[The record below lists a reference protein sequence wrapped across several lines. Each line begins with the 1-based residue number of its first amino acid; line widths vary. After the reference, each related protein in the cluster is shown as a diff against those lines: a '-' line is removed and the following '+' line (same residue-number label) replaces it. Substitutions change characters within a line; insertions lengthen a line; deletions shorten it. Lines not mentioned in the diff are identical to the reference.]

1 MLVSII
7 LPIYNAESFIEE
19 ALNSIFLQT
28 YRNFELIAIDDGSTD
43 SSLAILRRIV
53 GNDKRVRVIA
63 RENLGLIQTL
73 NQGIDMAKGSL
84 VARMDADDIC
94 EPWRLECQVRFMGNN
109 PSVVCVGGQI
119 KLIDKC
125 GREIMKMSMPLDHET
140 IDAAN
145 FSSLSH
151 GVVHP
156 TAMIRLSALKMI
168 GGYRSVFRH
177 AEDIDLW
184 LRLAEIGSLANLPI
198 FLLKYR
204 QHIESIGYK
213 YRFEQ
218 KSSQWKAVKSAALRR
233 GGDFKFPQPSST
245 EVEIKGISGATE
257 EKWAWWA
264 LKDGNLSTARYYA
277 LRAAW
282 KAPWR
287 SSIWKL
293 VLCCIRGR

>member
-1 MLVSII
+1 MLVSVI

-19 ALNSIFLQT
+19 ALNSVFSQT

-53 GNDKRVRVIA
+53 DNDKRVRVVA
-63 RENLGLIQTL
+63 RENRGLIRTL

-94 EPWRLECQVRFMGNN
+94 ETWRLECQVRFMGNN

-125 GREIMKMSMPLDHET
+125 GREIMKMTMPLDHEV

-145 FSSLSH
+145 FSAVSH

-156 TAMIRLSALKMI
+156 TGMIRLSALKMI

-198 FLLKYR
+198 LLLKYR

-218 KSSQWKAVKSAALRR
+218 KSSQWKAVKAAALRR
-233 GGDFKFPQPSST
+233 GHDFTFPQPSSA

-264 LKDGNLSTARYYA
+264 LKGGNMRTARYYA
-277 LRAAW
+277 MRALAT
-282 KAPWR
+282 ASWR
-287 SSIWKL
+287 FSVWKL
-293 VLCCIRGR
+293 ALCCVRGR